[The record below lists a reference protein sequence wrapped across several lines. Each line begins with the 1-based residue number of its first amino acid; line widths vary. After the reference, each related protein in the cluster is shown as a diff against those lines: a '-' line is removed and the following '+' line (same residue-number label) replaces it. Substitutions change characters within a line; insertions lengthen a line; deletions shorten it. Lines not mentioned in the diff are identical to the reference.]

1 MQNNLSI
8 VGGHGLS
15 AVIGKTT
22 NLTDS
27 WYDLQKFISIG
38 GVGQTVDVS
47 GYTVPIS
54 NSTISSNTGR
64 NPMYSGVPTVS
75 SGTNPIIPPRNTTIP
90 ATVQPTDYGNNF
102 LNMGVGNLIGG
113 NSNNSLAGTLLRGVQ
128 IGNFTDGSALGNILN
143 NALGLLAGWAFN
155 KLSFVIGF
163 SNSSILSSLLKAF
176 GTQWNGLILAGTNSL
191 LGGSGGLNFLG
202 TMGAT
207 RGNPTSLDNQ
217 YSVSAKTGYGVHFF
231 DVRAGEGDRYTFR
244 YAEVTQAMRDYFKY
258 KGCNGQMITKHYAGL
273 TWTQDAYYSTRELE
287 THRDEKEI
295 QMWKDLYNADYSD
308 LEESI
313 NLIKN
318 EFNINIER
326 ETLFVN
332 FNRYRVP
339 VPDHELN
346 LTRSYIFFT
355 RPDLNLSYIQPN
367 QDAMKTARV
376 PRMYPL
382 FGNIMK
388 SHPVLCKYLMGNDAG
403 VNHEFIPILTHACTG
418 IEIGD
423 EVLETTEVGETFT
436 GLKYTYG
443 KSLIKS
449 KTAGTVNC
457 TFRDDDMLSIY
468 KIMKVWCEYISAVY
482 RGEMLPKD
490 QYRDW
495 HVLDY
500 ATSIYYF
507 LCKAND
513 TSEILFW
520 TKYTGCYPTSIP
532 SSNFADSL
540 GSPVK
545 MPTYSIAFNYARKDD
560 YNPLHIAEFNSLCSD
575 TNYEYIPNY
584 NPDTLHINKSF
595 VGPPFV
601 DTNDGSRLFRLKF
614 RPR

>member
-1 MQNNLSI
+1 M
-8 VGGHGLS
+8 
-15 AVIGKTT
+15 
-22 NLTDS
+22 
-27 WYDLQKFISIG
+27 
-38 GVGQTVDVS
+38 
-47 GYTVPIS
+47 P
-54 NSTISSNTGR
+54 
-64 NPMYSGVPTVS
+64 
-75 SGTNPIIPPRNTTIP
+75 
-90 ATVQPTDYGNNF
+90 
-102 LNMGVGNLIGG
+102 
-113 NSNNSLAGTLLRGVQ
+113 
-128 IGNFTDGSALGNILN
+128 
-143 NALGLLAGWAFN
+143 
-155 KLSFVIGF
+155 
-163 SNSSILSSLLKAF
+163 
-176 GTQWNGLILAGTNSL
+176 
-191 LGGSGGLNFLG
+191 
-202 TMGAT
+202 
-207 RGNPTSLDNQ
+207 
-217 YSVSAKTGYGVHFF
+217 
-231 DVRAGEGDRYTFR
+231 
-244 YAEVTQAMRDYFKY
+244 
-258 KGCNGQMITKHYAGL
+258 
-273 TWTQDAYYSTRELE
+273 

-318 EFNINIER
+318 EFNINIDR

-346 LTRSYIFFT
+346 MTRSYIFFT
-355 RPDLNLSYIQPN
+355 RPDLNLTYIQPN
-367 QDAMKTARV
+367 QNELKTARV

-382 FGNIMK
+382 FGNILK
-388 SHPVLCKYLMGNDAG
+388 SHSVLCKYLMGSEAG
-403 VNHEFIPILTHACTG
+403 VNHQFLPILTHACTG

-443 KSLIKS
+443 RSLIKS

-482 RGEMLPKD
+482 RGEMLPKV

-500 ATSIYYF
+500 AISIYYF

-532 SSNFADSL
+532 SSNFADSQ

-575 TNYEYIPNY
+575 TSYQYIPNY
-584 NPDTLHINKSF
+584 NPDTMHINKSF

-614 RPR
+614 RPK